1 MTYFIWELP
10 AFQGGITFDDT
21 MVRFLLDIA
30 CMGLGLYLCFGGRRA
45 LGSCAVAAL
54 GLACGWGG
62 VLISGHFPANDQIR
76 LVFFT
81 MFCFLGLC
89 MAYFL
94 DTLWK
99 AVAKR
104 MPVCGWLGDH
114 FGWLTAFLGAGLTAG
129 VLWQKI
135 YRYDT
140 AAWGLFVLLSLLGV
154 LRQRKD
160 RMPPPIT
167 HTYEDLYKMEG
178 REGAGRL

>member
-1 MTYFIWELP
+1 MTYFIWKLP
-10 AFQGGITFDDT
+10 AIQGGITFDDT

-30 CMGLGLYLCFGGRRA
+30 GMVLGLYLCFGGRRA
-45 LGSCAVAAL
+45 LGSCTVTAL

-62 VLISGHFPANDQIR
+62 VLISRHFPANDWMK

-99 AVAKR
+99 AAAKKL
-104 MPVCGWLGDH
+104 PGYGQFGDR
-114 FGWLTAFLGAGLTAG
+114 FGWLPAFLGAGLTAG
-129 VLWQKI
+129 TLWQKV
-135 YRYDT
+135 YRVDI
-140 AAWGLFVLLSLLGV
+140 AAWALFALLSLLGI

-160 RMPPPIT
+160 RMHPRIT
-167 HTYEDLYKMEG
+167 HTYDDLYKMEG
-178 REGAGRL
+178 REGA